1 MAADPQASTYQAV
14 LHLHDGAVRQ
24 LVDSHVANEHEPLEL
39 AVRFH
44 QDDPMN
50 IHLLEVLAEFPG
62 GDDDEPFETEFE
74 RSADLRILGTL
85 HMTLCNAAQLRAAR
99 DRGSPLI
106 DELRSGI
113 VLYQTREG
121 QTLARELGLRAIDA

>member
-1 MAADPQASTYQAV
+1 MSADPQATTYQAV
-14 LHLHDGAVRQ
+14 LHLHESAVRQ
-24 LVDSHVANEHEPLEL
+24 LVDSHVANEHEPLLL
-39 AVRFH
+39 AVRFR

-74 RSADLRILGTL
+74 PSAHLRILGKL
-85 HMTLCNAAQLRAAR
+85 YLTLCNAAQLRTAQH
-99 DRGSPLI
+99 RGAPLI

-113 VLYQTREG
+113 VLHQTGEG
-121 QTLARELGLRAIDA
+121 QTLAQELGLRAVGA